1 MGRKRR
7 VDKAATKIKT
17 AVTLS
22 RGAFQRL
29 GVAAVSEGKSR
40 GAIVED
46 LIARHLAG
54 YVVSVRSPRPGT
66 DQESNP
72 NTLLTR
78 AVGPSGGEGCAGE
91 G

>member
-7 VDKAATKIKT
+7 VDQAAAKIKT

-40 GAIVED
+40 GAIVEE

-54 YVVSVRSPRPGT
+54 YVVSVRRPRG
-66 DQESNP
+66 ESD
-72 NTLLTR
+72 
-78 AVGPSGGEGCAGE
+78 GGGESLRGSLDPSSDDAGCSGQ